1 MKNRLNILFPGS
13 FKPVHAGHMAYIDM
27 YLTNEKEDA
36 DVQLYILI
44 SSKERDC
51 ITAES
56 SLRFLNK
63 IFGRFPNFHAI
74 VTSGSPV
81 KAAYDLTATKAFGD
95 GMYALAASTKDTDVQ
110 RALDYNR
117 CFSKDGKYY
126 TPGVKP
132 MILIPDEVPTFIN
145 RNDEFN
151 ESPISARIVRSDI
164 MRDDYNAFL
173 SAYETPYLPSYVKES
188 DLIEYYNELKKMIRT
203 PMNEGG
209 AAGHINHPYDD
220 NILTFGEIRDMID
233 AIFNGK
239 IEDITEKL
247 DGINLM
253 ASVDENGK
261 TIFARNKTQLLNTP
275 MHINDIIN
283 NNTWSAKTRE
293 SFINGAECIEKVFDN
308 LKDKISFFNQNDA
321 LDGLKYRDW
330 ISVEI
335 VDHSNMNVI
344 PYVESFVSFHNHMIS
359 VCTKYNDEY
368 GQEQSIFDNPNQE
381 KNLIELE
388 DAIKKTNITDK
399 DFKAQMTPKMIFVDN
414 ANSKAMFDNAMTE
427 LIDLM
432 EEYDVTWDDTVGVFK
447 NRSMKKYILHN
458 NPIPHLSYDEMQ
470 MLANRWS
477 GTGNVKLSEFKK
489 KEDTQNIVVSS
500 IKKFEKDKLSNVK
513 KRIMLPLDQ
522 LFINIGND
530 ALKLFRGGKNNGNE
544 EKVIKQIKKNIT
556 DSISAIEETGS
567 EKDLDKLEY
576 LLFRL
581 GDTVDVNA
589 SEGIVFRYH
598 DRTYKLTGSFAVLN
612 QVVNLGRK
620 IEKEF

>member
-1 MKNRLNILFPGS
+1 MSNRLNILFPGA
-13 FKPVHAGHMAYIDM
+13 FKPVHAGHMAYMDM
-27 YLTNEKEDA
+27 YLNNKKDE
-36 DVQLYILI
+36 DVQLYVLL
-44 SSKERDC
+44 SSKDRDG

-56 SLRFLNK
+56 SLKFLNK
-63 IFGRFPNFHAI
+63 IFGRFHNFHVI
-74 VTSGSPV
+74 VTNGSPIR
-81 KAAYDLTATKAFGD
+81 AAYDLTATKAFGD

-110 RALDYNR
+110 RALDFNKA
-117 CFSKDGKYY
+117 FSKDGKYY

-132 MILIPDEVPTFIN
+132 MLLITDEVPMYVN
-145 RNDEFN
+145 RDDEFN

-173 SAYETPYLPSYVKES
+173 SAYETPYLPKYVKEE
-188 DLIEYYNELKKMIRT
+188 DLIEYYNELQNLIRT

-220 NILTFGEIRDMID
+220 NDLTFAEIRDMID

-239 IEDITEKL
+239 IEDITEKI
-247 DGINLM
+247 DGINIM

-275 MHINDIIN
+275 MHIDDIIN
-283 NNTWSAKTRE
+283 NNTWNMKTRD

-308 LKDKISFFNQNDA
+308 LKDKVAFFNYDDHA
-321 LDGLKYRDW
+321 DSVKYRNW

-344 PYVESFVSFHNHMIS
+344 PYVDNFVSFHDHMIT
-359 VCTKYNDEY
+359 VCWDYNIDSLQNIE
-368 GQEQSIFDNPNQE
+368 IFENPNQE
-381 KNLIELE
+381 RQLIELE
-388 DAIKKTNITDK
+388 DAVSKTNETDK
-399 DFKAQMTPKMIFVDN
+399 QYKAQMTPKMMFIDN

-432 EEYDVTWDDTVGVFK
+432 EEYGITWEDTVGTYK
-447 NRSMKKYILHN
+447 NKATLKFIIHNQPIQYITRE
-458 NPIPHLSYDEMQ
+458 EMQ
-470 MLANRWS
+470 MLADRWS
-477 GTGNVKLSEFKK
+477 GTRNVKLSEFKRRQ
-489 KEDTQNIVVSS
+489 DTKNIVVSS
-500 IKKFEKDKLSNVK
+500 IKKYEKERLSKLK
-513 KRIMLPLDQ
+513 KRIMQPLDW
-522 LFINIGND
+522 LFINVGND
-530 ALKLFRGGKNNGNE
+530 ALKLFKGGKNEGNE
-544 EKVIKQIKKNIT
+544 EKVIKSIKKNIT
-556 DSISAIEETGS
+556 DAISSVQETGS

-589 SEGIVFRYH
+589 TEGIVFRYH

-612 QVVNLGRK
+612 QVVNLGRN
-620 IEKEF
+620 IEIQK

>member
-1 MKNRLNILFPGS
+1 
-13 FKPVHAGHMAYIDM
+13 
-27 YLTNEKEDA
+27 
-36 DVQLYILI
+36 
-44 SSKERDC
+44 
-51 ITAES
+51 
-56 SLRFLNK
+56 
-63 IFGRFPNFHAI
+63 
-74 VTSGSPV
+74 
-81 KAAYDLTATKAFGD
+81 
-95 GMYALAASTKDTDVQ
+95 
-110 RALDYNR
+110 
-117 CFSKDGKYY
+117 
-126 TPGVKP
+126 
-132 MILIPDEVPTFIN
+132 
-145 RNDEFN
+145 
-151 ESPISARIVRSDI
+151 
-164 MRDDYNAFL
+164 
-173 SAYETPYLPSYVKES
+173 
-188 DLIEYYNELKKMIRT
+188 
-203 PMNEGG
+203 
-209 AAGHINHPYDD
+209 
-220 NILTFGEIRDMID
+220 
-233 AIFNGK
+233 
-239 IEDITEKL
+239 
-247 DGINLM
+247 
-253 ASVDENGK
+253 
-261 TIFARNKTQLLNTP
+261 
-275 MHINDIIN
+275 
-283 NNTWSAKTRE
+283 
-293 SFINGAECIEKVFDN
+293 
-308 LKDKISFFNQNDA
+308 
-321 LDGLKYRDW
+321 
-330 ISVEI
+330 
-335 VDHSNMNVI
+335 
-344 PYVESFVSFHNHMIS
+344 MIS

-477 GTGNVKLSEFKK
+477 GTGNVKLSEFKR

-530 ALKLFRGGKNNGNE
+530 ALKLYRGGKDNGNE

>member
-1 MKNRLNILFPGS
+1 MGNRLNILFPGA
-13 FKPVHAGHMAYIDM
+13 FKPVHAGHMAYMDM
-27 YLTNEKEDA
+27 YLNNKKVED
-36 DVQLYILI
+36 VHLYVLL
-44 SSKERDC
+44 SSKDRDG

-63 IFGRFPNFHAI
+63 IFGRFHNFHVI
-74 VTSGSPV
+74 VTNGSPIR
-81 KAAYDLTATKAFGD
+81 AAYDLTATKAFGD

-110 RALDYNR
+110 RALDFNKA
-117 CFSKDGKYY
+117 FSKYGKYY

-132 MILIPDEVPTFIN
+132 MLLIPDEVPMYVN
-145 RNDEFN
+145 RDDEFN

-173 SAYETPYLPSYVKES
+173 SAYETPYLPKYVKEE
-188 DLIEYYNELKKMIRT
+188 DLIQYYNELQNLIRT

-220 NILTFGEIRDMID
+220 NDLTFAEIRDMID

-239 IEDITEKL
+239 IEDITEKI
-247 DGINLM
+247 DGINIM

-275 MHINDIIN
+275 MHIDDIIN
-283 NNTWSAKTRE
+283 NNTWNIKTRD
-293 SFINGAECIEKVFDN
+293 SFINGAECIGKVFDN
-308 LKDKISFFNQNDA
+308 LKDKVAFFNQNDD
-321 LDGLKYRDW
+321 LDGLRYRDW

-344 PYVESFVSFHNHMIS
+344 PYVENFVSFHDHMIS
-359 VCTKYNDEY
+359 VCTKYTDEY
-368 GQEQSIFDNPNQE
+368 GQVQSIFDNPNQE
-381 KNLIELE
+381 RNFIELE

-399 DFKAQMTPKMIFVDN
+399 QYKAQMTPKMMFINN

-432 EEYDVTWDDTVGVFK
+432 EEYDVKWEDTVGVFK
-447 NRSMKKYILHN
+447 NRSMKKFILHN
-458 NPIPHLSYDEMQ
+458 NPISHLSYDEMQ
-470 MLANRWS
+470 KLADRWS
-477 GTGNVKLSEFKK
+477 GTGNVKLSEFKNR
-489 KEDTQNIVVSS
+489 EDTKNIVVSA
-500 IKKFEKDKLSNVK
+500 IKKYEKESLSKLK
-513 KRIMLPLDQ
+513 KRIMQPLDWF
-522 LFINIGND
+522 FINVGND
-530 ALKLFRGGKNNGNE
+530 ALKLFKGGKNEGNE
-544 EKVIKQIKKNIT
+544 EKVIKSIKKNIT
-556 DSISAIEETGS
+556 DAISAVQETGS

-589 SEGIVFRYH
+589 TEGIVFRYH

-612 QVVNLGRK
+612 QVVNLRRN
-620 IEKEF
+620 IEIQK